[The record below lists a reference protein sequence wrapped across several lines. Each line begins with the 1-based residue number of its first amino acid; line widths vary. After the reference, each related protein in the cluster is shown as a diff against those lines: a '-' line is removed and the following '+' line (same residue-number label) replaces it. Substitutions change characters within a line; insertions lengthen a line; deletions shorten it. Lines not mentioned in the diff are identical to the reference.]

1 MTDFELL
8 VPLRDGDEQAF
19 SEIYERYWR
28 VLWQFAKRHLRDDEE
43 SKDVLQEVFSALWK
57 NRSVLQIH
65 TCLSSY
71 LYRATLNRVLK
82 RTDRAKVI
90 AAYQEQLE
98 RRLKLEFSQTPEE
111 LFLLREL
118 EDQVYSGMS
127 ELPIR
132 MREVFEASRSEGLSY
147 DEISKKLG
155 VSKETVRS
163 QIKNALKIL
172 RKRLNLLMFTFF

>member
-1 MTDFELL
+1 
-8 VPLRDGDEQAF
+8 
-19 SEIYERYWR
+19 
-28 VLWQFAKRHLRDDEE
+28 
-43 SKDVLQEVFSALWK
+43 
-57 NRSVLQIH
+57 
-65 TCLSSY
+65 
-71 LYRATLNRVLK
+71 
-82 RTDRAKVI
+82 
-90 AAYQEQLE
+90 
-98 RRLKLEFSQTPEE
+98 LKLEFSQTPEE